1 MKIFLKDSLKICPS
15 ISDPSRRKS
24 VEPEKGSFRNQ
35 NQRTRSASRER
46 NLVKIKFCWRCHQ
59 TGHESFDCTAEL
71 QPANWCPR
79 CLESSHWEDS
89 CWVNEQEVSK
99 EENILK
105 GSIVS
110 IPSPSHS
117 VKIKMMGGK
126 VCLRCKCK
134 ILLDVVN
141 KLLKTKGNVL
151 PYYLK

>member
-1 MKIFLKDSLKICPS
+1 MKIFLDDNLKICPS

-89 CWVNEQEVSK
+89 CWVNEQEVRKICVKHPSLLRTFGFSAISTY
-99 EENILK
+99 NSYLP
-105 GSIVS
+105 SIFGTNAL
-110 IPSPSHS
+110 I
-117 VKIKMMGGK
+117 
-126 VCLRCKCK
+126 
-134 ILLDVVN
+134 
-141 KLLKTKGNVL
+141 
-151 PYYLK
+151 

>member
-1 MKIFLKDSLKICPS
+1 MNLEFLKTQNLGSLLMRSSQSNFNLRSPSSQLSNYYCNLKICPS

-89 CWVNEQEVSK
+89 CWVNEQEVRK
-99 EENILK
+99 IC
-105 GSIVS
+105 
-110 IPSPSHS
+110 
-117 VKIKMMGGK
+117 VK
-126 VCLRCKCK
+126 KCQAK
-134 ILLDVVN
+134 FLVGLV
-141 KLLKTKGNVL
+141 
-151 PYYLK
+151 

>member
-1 MKIFLKDSLKICPS
+1 MTISFKSPKFATFFPPALQFHKTMKIFLDDNLKICPS

-89 CWVNEQEVSK
+89 CWVNEQEVRK
-99 EENILK
+99 IC
-105 GSIVS
+105 
-110 IPSPSHS
+110 
-117 VKIKMMGGK
+117 VK
-126 VCLRCKCK
+126 KCQAK
-134 ILLDVVN
+134 FLVGLV
-141 KLLKTKGNVL
+141 
-151 PYYLK
+151 

>member
-1 MKIFLKDSLKICPS
+1 MKIFLDDNLKICPS

-89 CWVNEQEVSK
+89 CWVNEQEVRK
-99 EENILK
+99 IC
-105 GSIVS
+105 
-110 IPSPSHS
+110 
-117 VKIKMMGGK
+117 VKKCQAKFLVGFVYPASNK
-126 VCLRCKCK
+126 RHFLRFFFLYFHET
-134 ILLDVVN
+134 I
-141 KLLKTKGNVL
+141 
-151 PYYLK
+151 

>member
-1 MKIFLKDSLKICPS
+1 MTHLIAMQNLNDNYQIFQS
-15 ISDPSRRKS
+15 ISDPNSRRKS

-99 EENILK
+99 IC
-105 GSIVS
+105 
-110 IPSPSHS
+110 
-117 VKIKMMGGK
+117 VKMYESSQ
-126 VCLRCKCK
+126 LNSSYTSY
-134 ILLDVVN
+134 LSALDF
-141 KLLKTKGNVL
+141 
-151 PYYLK
+151 